1 MGLDQYLT
9 AHKLICG
16 YTHHSEAGEREAYLK
31 LLESV
36 GLQESD
42 VSLDTPHLS
51 VSVTVAYWRK
61 AHTVHAW
68 FVSNV
73 QDGVD
78 DCRSSYASRKFLE
91 FAVEHCRKVLKAEKP
106 GSVISTEKDDY
117 SINTTI
123 GIGRDLEE
131 LHMTKDMLEPVLNN
145 PKFKGWN
152 FEYRASW

>member
-16 YTHHSEAGEREAYLK
+16 YTRHSEAGEREAYLK

-61 AHTVHAW
+61 AHTVHEW

-117 SINTTI
+117 SIETI
-123 GIGRDLEE
+123 IGAGIYLTEFV
-131 LHMTKDMLEPVLNN
+131 MTKAKLAAVLNN